1 MVKNTVLVS
10 SIIMSLA
17 TFSALVAVVT
27 LAFKALLLA
36 FVLVFA
42 SLVAYSLL
50 VFVWRKLT
58 GRNKQQ
64 SD

>member
-10 SIIMSLA
+10 SIIISLA

-27 LAFKALLLA
+27 LAFKAVLLA

-42 SLVAYSLL
+42 SVVAYSLL
-50 VFVWRKLT
+50 AFVWRRLT
-58 GRNKQQ
+58 GRSNR
-64 SD
+64 

>member
-42 SLVAYSLL
+42 SVVAYSLL

-58 GRNKQQ
+58 GRSNRQC
-64 SD
+64 D

>member
-27 LAFKALLLA
+27 LAFKVLLLA

-50 VFVWRKLT
+50 AFVWRKLT
-58 GRNKQQ
+58 ARSNR
-64 SD
+64 

>member
-10 SIIMSLA
+10 SLIISLA

-27 LAFKALLLA
+27 LAIKVVLLA

-42 SLVAYSLL
+42 SLAAYSLL
-50 VFVWRKLT
+50 AFVWRKLT
-58 GRNKQQ
+58 GRGNR
-64 SD
+64 

>member
-1 MVKNTVLVS
+1 MFKNTVLVS
-10 SIIMSLA
+10 SLIVSLA

-27 LAFKALLLA
+27 LAIKAVMLA

-42 SLVAYSLL
+42 SLAAYSLL

-58 GRNKQQ
+58 GRSNR
-64 SD
+64 

>member
-10 SIIMSLA
+10 SLIISLA
-17 TFSALVAVVT
+17 TFSALVAAVT
-27 LAFKALLLA
+27 LAIKVVLLA

-42 SLVAYSLL
+42 SLAAYSLL

-58 GRNKQQ
+58 ALRNRHC
-64 SD
+64 D

>member
-17 TFSALVAVVT
+17 TFSAFVAVVT

-58 GRNKQQ
+58 GR
-64 SD
+64 SSR

>member
-27 LAFKALLLA
+27 LAFKVLLLA
-36 FVLVFA
+36 FVLVVA

-50 VFVWRKLT
+50 VFVWKKVT
-58 GRNKQQ
+58 GRSNR
-64 SD
+64 

>member
-1 MVKNTVLVS
+1 MRVS

-17 TFSALVAVVT
+17 TFSALVAVVA

-50 VFVWRKLT
+50 AFVWRKLT
-58 GRNKQQ
+58 DRNKQQ
-64 SD
+64 CD